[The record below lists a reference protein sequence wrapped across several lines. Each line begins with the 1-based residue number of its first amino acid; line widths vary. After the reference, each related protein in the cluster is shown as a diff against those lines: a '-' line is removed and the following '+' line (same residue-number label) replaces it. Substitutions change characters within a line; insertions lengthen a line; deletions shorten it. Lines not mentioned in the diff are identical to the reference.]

1 MFYLQDQKKGK
12 VYGKEKQEEQAKAGI
27 KSFEQIVKFCEVPM

>member
-1 MFYLQDQKKGK
+1 MFCIQDEKKGK
-12 VYGKEKQEEQAKAGI
+12 VYGKPKKEEQAKAAI